1 VDEEALLEIS
11 RGDLPQ
17 ELGERAAQRVEQLL
31 TRQRHAIELVAH
43 RLDDLRVAD
52 AGAVDAEPA
61 ETVDV
66 LPAGD
71 VLEHRPLAGPFDGG
85 ELLRLG
91 DRLAVGQESRVE
103 VGGEGLHRL
112 LDDPALLRGG
122 EAIPLGDQVEPAA
135 RFGDDLFDREAPG
148 ALPGPG
154 LGAGPAADRHG
165 RHGSIDRL
173 QLLPFSL
180 SSGDDD
186 RTVPLVAGPSRGLEG
201 ENGRGFEGS
210 PRISP
215 GPILHGTTSFFT
227 TIYCD

>member
-1 VDEEALLEIS
+1 ELDEVDVLQERLEGDAELGLPHERQRTVRLPVEAPDRRDETRLLGVQAGQLHRPLPRVGAVVDEEALLEIS

-17 ELGERAAQRVEQLL
+17 ALG
-31 TRQRHAIELVAH
+31 
-43 RLDDLRVAD
+43 
-52 AGAVDAEPA
+52 
-61 ETVDV
+61 
-66 LPAGD
+66 
-71 VLEHRPLAGPFDGG
+71 
-85 ELLRLG
+85 
-91 DRLAVGQESRVE
+91 
-103 VGGEGLHRL
+103 
-112 LDDPALLRGG
+112 
-122 EAIPLGDQVEPAA
+122 EPAA
-135 RFGDDLFDREAPG
+135 GLVEDLFDREAPG
-148 ALPGPG
+148 PLPGPG